1 VKALEETMCEKEL
14 LVSYL
19 YDDLGDADRAKFDTH
34 LRGCVECRAELNALR
49 GVRAD
54 LISWSP
60 PQPDFGFRMVR
71 EPRVSNDA
79 REPKI
84 PAVVAMTPRSL
95 QPARPVTWRAWWTPA
110 AGLAA
115 AAVLVLAAAAGLA
128 RIEVHSGPEGFTVR
142 TGWSAFAPQSGRSFG
157 ETGSSAAAAGQGGG
171 DAAAAPLTAA
181 ARVPGGAAAVRST
194 LDVDPAFIAALDRR
208 LRALEA
214 ATRNAAPVRNAS
226 TMSARA
232 SDAEILRRVR
242 EMLAQSETKQLGEL
256 ALRIAH
262 VIRDVDAQHVADLTR
277 IQQGLR
283 GIEASVATVDAGQRE
298 LATYMLTTG
307 RQK

>member
-1 VKALEETMCEKEL
+1 MCEKEL

-34 LRGCVECRAELNALR
+34 LRGCAECRAELNGLR

-60 PQPDFGFRMVR
+60 PQSDLGFRIVR
-71 EPRVSNDA
+71 EPEISN
-79 REPKI
+79 
-84 PAVVAMTPRSL
+84 VVAMTPR
-95 QPARPVTWRAWWTPA
+95 AFRAWWTPA

-128 RIEVHSGPEGFTVR
+128 RIEMHSGPEGITVR
-142 TGWSAFAPQSGRSFG
+142 TGWS
-157 ETGSSAAAAGQGGG
+157 GSSAPAAGQGMGAGQSG
-171 DAAAAPLTAA
+171 DVA
-181 ARVPGGAAAVRST
+181 ARDVR
-194 LDVDPAFIAALDRR
+194 LPVMADAELIATLDRR

-214 ATRNAAPVRNAS
+214 ATRDAGSVRNAS

-232 SDAEILRRVR
+232 SDAEIIRRVR
-242 EMLAQSETKQLGEL
+242 EMLAQSETKQNGEL
-256 ALRIAH
+256 ALRIAQ
-262 VIRDVDAQHVADLTR
+262 VLSDVHAQRVADLAQ
-277 IQQGLR
+277 IQKGLR
-283 GIEASVATVDAGQRE
+283 GIEATVTAEGAQYRE
-298 LATYMLTTG
+298 LTNAILASP